1 VAELPSVQ
9 KAHDLFQ
16 TKDVVILSISIDGMG
31 ERAVKPLMAKHDYT
45 FPVLLD
51 PTMDVAR
58 QFGVRL
64 VPTTYVANR
73 EEVIIAAGVGPVDLA
88 SPEFAQ
94 YLESVLSGP
103 K

>member
-1 VAELPSVQ
+1 MPSVQ
-9 KAHDLFQ
+9 KAHDLYRG
-16 TKDVVILSISIDGMG
+16 KDVVILSISMDGMG
-31 ERAVKPLMAKHDYT
+31 ERAVKPFMAQHDYT

-64 VPTTYVANR
+64 VPTTYVVNR
-73 EEVIIAAGVGPVDLA
+73 EGVIVGTGIGPLDLT

-94 YLESVLSGP
+94 YLASVLSGS
-103 K
+103 